1 MLMINY
7 DVTKLVSSGW
17 LKTKQK
23 TIARWRKLLVFC
35 ISLMLMATPVFA
47 QQVVTGRIT
56 DTKGETIIG
65 ASVREKGTSNGTI
78 TDLDGNFTLS
88 VLPAAMLEISFI
100 GYKTQDVKVVFGR
113 SISIVLEEATEALEE
128 VVVVGYGVQKKATL
142 SGSVTSVKGNEII
155 KAPVMN
161 VSNSLAGRMPGVVA
175 ISNNSE
181 PGYDGST
188 LRIRGVN
195 TFGKSDPLIVVDG
208 VPGRSLERIDPSS
221 IETISVMKD
230 ASAAIYG
237 AQAANGVILITT
249 KRGKK
254 GRSVVNLSLNYGLS
268 RPTTIPKMANSAEYA
283 TLLNEIDKYA
293 GQTER
298 YTTEDIQKFRD
309 GSDPWSYPNTD
320 WFDETLKS
328 WSPQINVNATIE
340 GGTDN
345 VNYFVS
351 LSAKTQDGIY
361 RNSATNY
368 DQYDLRINLDWKLN
382 NYIDVYLNASG
393 RMENRNYPTRS
404 AENIFRMLM
413 RSKPN
418 MPAYWPNGLPGPDIE
433 FGDNPVVIATDATGY
448 EHDKRYVVNSDLG
461 VNIKVPFVEG
471 LSIKATASIDKT
483 FRFRKVWQ
491 TPWYLYTWDG
501 ASRDADGEPVLV
513 EGKKGFSDPRLT
525 ESMEDNQN
533 ILLSG
538 LLNYNKTIAID
549 HTINAMAGIERITGG
564 GDSFEAFRRY
574 YLSTAIDQLF
584 AGGQDE
590 INNSGE
596 AYKEARLNYFGRL
609 NYSYK
614 SKYLAEFVWRYQGSY
629 IFDESNKFGFF
640 PGVSLG
646 YVISE
651 EKYWEKLKP
660 IINFAKIRA
669 SWGQTG
675 NDLIDPYQYLAA
687 YTFNNLMYITN
698 GGVTYNQTLLE
709 GVAPNSNVT
718 WETATQQNIGLDLQF
733 LNGDLAFTIDYFLN
747 KRKDILWTRNASVP
761 NTSGLSLPDENL
773 GKVKN
778 QGIDFSID
786 YRKRFNEVTFG
797 VGLNGVYSKN
807 KILFWDEAPGVPDYQ
822 KSTGNPI
829 DAGLYYNAIGVFKD
843 WDHVNSMPHWAGAR
857 PGDIIFEDYNK
868 DGIIDGD
875 DRVRYDKS
883 GTPAFTG
890 GLTVDVAYKGFD
902 LSILFQ
908 GAAGGVFQQTTE
920 SGDFGNFLKSFY
932 DKRWTE
938 DNPNASYPR
947 TYNRSNE
954 YWVNQSNTFWLHKTD
969 YIRLKN
975 IELGYT
981 LPQTLT
987 RRVKIEHVRFY
998 INAYNLL
1005 TFSPDM
1011 KDYDPEN
1018 TSGSGYNH
1026 PLNKIVNAGLSVT
1039 F

>member
-1 MLMINY
+1 
-7 DVTKLVSSGW
+7 V
-17 LKTKQK
+17 
-23 TIARWRKLLVFC
+23 
-35 ISLMLMATPVFA
+35 
-47 QQVVTGRIT
+47 
-56 DTKGETIIG
+56 
-65 ASVREKGTSNGTI
+65 
-78 TDLDGNFTLS
+78 
-88 VLPAAMLEISFI
+88 
-100 GYKTQDVKVVFGR
+100 
-113 SISIVLEEATEALEE
+113 
-128 VVVVGYGVQKKATL
+128 
-142 SGSVTSVKGNEII
+142 
-155 KAPVMN
+155 
-161 VSNSLAGRMPGVVA
+161 
-175 ISNNSE
+175 
-181 PGYDGST
+181 
-188 LRIRGVN
+188 
-195 TFGKSDPLIVVDG
+195 
-208 VPGRSLERIDPSS
+208 
-221 IETISVMKD
+221 
-230 ASAAIYG
+230 
-237 AQAANGVILITT
+237 
-249 KRGKK
+249 
-254 GRSVVNLSLNYGLS
+254 
-268 RPTTIPKMANSAEYA
+268 
-283 TLLNEIDKYA
+283 
-293 GQTER
+293 
-298 YTTEDIQKFRD
+298 
-309 GSDPWSYPNTD
+309 
-320 WFDETLKS
+320 
-328 WSPQINVNATIE
+328 
-340 GGTDN
+340 
-345 VNYFVS
+345 
-351 LSAKTQDGIY
+351 SAKTQDGIY

-382 NYIDVYLNASG
+382 NYIDVYLNTSG
-393 RMENRNYPTRS
+393 RMEDRNYPTRS
-404 AENIFRMLM
+404 SENIFRMLM

-448 EHDKRYVVNSDLG
+448 DRDKRYVVNGDLG
-461 VNIKVPFVEG
+461 INIKIPYVEG
-471 LSIKATASIDKT
+471 LSIKATASLDKT

-491 TPWYLYTWDG
+491 KPWYLYAWDG
-501 ASRDADGEPVLV
+501 ASRDANGEPVLV

-533 ILLSG
+533 VLLSG
-538 LLNYNKTIAID
+538 LLNYSKTIAAD
-549 HTINAMAGIERITGG
+549 HAVNAMAGVERITGG

-590 INNSGE
+590 INNGGK

-640 PGVSLG
+640 PGISLG
-646 YVISE
+646 YVMSE

-660 IINFAKIRA
+660 IINFTKIRA

-675 NDLIDPYQYLAA
+675 NDLINPYQYLAA
-687 YTFNNLMYITN
+687 YTFNHMMYITN
-698 GGVTYNQTLLE
+698 GGTTNNQALLE

-733 LNGDLAFTIDYFLN
+733 LNGDLVFTIDYFLN
-747 KRKDILWTRNASVP
+747 KREDILWKRSASVP

-822 KSTGNPI
+822 KSTGRPI
-829 DAGLYYNAIGVFKD
+829 DAGLYYNAIGIFKD
-843 WDHVNSMPHWAGAR
+843 LEHVNSMPHWAGAR

-868 DGIIDGD
+868 DGVIDGN

-883 GTPAFTG
+883 RTPTFTG
-890 GLTVDVAYKGFD
+890 GFTANVAYKGFD

-908 GAAGGVFQQTTE
+908 GAVGGVFRQTTE

-938 DNPNASYPR
+938 DNPNAIYPR
-947 TYNRSNE
+947 TYNRSDA
-954 YWVNQSNTFWLHKTD
+954 YWVNQPNTFWLHKTD

-981 LPQTLT
+981 LPQTLI

-998 INAYNLL
+998 VSAYNLL

>member
-1 MLMINY
+1 MINFKKHVLPEQY
-7 DVTKLVSSGW
+7 TA
-17 LKTKQK
+17 KQR
-23 TIARWRKLLVFC
+23 INERRKRRLLCICLLLV
-35 ISLMLMATPVFA
+35 IMLPVFG
-47 QQVVTGRIT
+47 QQHTITGIIT
-56 DTKGETIIG
+56 DINGETVIG
-65 ASVREKGTSNGTI
+65 ASIQEKGTTNGTI
-78 TDLDGNFTLS
+78 TNVDGQFTLLVQPDA
-88 VLPAAMLEISFI
+88 VLVVSYI
-100 GYKTQDVKVVFGR
+100 GYRTQEIAAVFNR
-113 SISIVLEEATEALEE
+113 TIHITLEEATETLEE

-142 SGSVTSVKGNEII
+142 SGSVTSVRGDDIVN
-155 KAPVMN
+155 APVMN

-181 PGYDGST
+181 PGYDGAT

-208 VPGRSLERIDPSS
+208 VPGRSLERIDPAS

-254 GRSVVNLSLNYGLS
+254 GRPTVDLSLNYGLS
-268 RPTTIPKMANSAEYA
+268 RPTSIPKMADAAEYGI
-283 TLLNEIDKYA
+283 LLNEIDRYA
-293 GQTER
+293 GREER
-298 YTTEDIQKFRD
+298 YSAEDIQKFRD
-309 GSDPWSYPNTD
+309 GSDPWLYPNTD
-320 WFDETLKS
+320 WFDETLKP
-328 WSPQINVNATIE
+328 WSPQTNLNTIIE

-351 LSAKTQDGIY
+351 LSGKYQDGIY

-368 DQYDLRINLDWKLN
+368 HQYDLRINLDWKIN
-382 NYIDVYLNASG
+382 DNIDIYLNTSG
-393 RMENRNYPTRS
+393 RMEDRNYPTRS
-404 AENIFRMLM
+404 AENVFRMLM

-418 MPAYWPNGLPGPDIE
+418 MPAYWPNGMPGPDIE
-433 FGDNPVVIATDATGY
+433 FGDNPVVIVTDATGY
-448 EHDKRYVVNSDLG
+448 DRDKRYVVNGDIG
-461 VNIKVPFVEG
+461 MNIKIPQVDG
-471 LSIKATASIDKT
+471 LTLKGTASLDKN
-483 FRFRKVWQ
+483 FRFRKIWQ
-491 TPWYLYTWDG
+491 TPWYLYAWDG
-501 ASRDADGEPVLV
+501 VSQDSNGEPILT
-513 EGKKGFSDPRLT
+513 EGKKGFSDPRLR
-525 ESMEDNQN
+525 ENMEDNHS

-538 LLNYNKTIAID
+538 LLNYNKIFAQS
-549 HTINAMAGIERITGG
+549 HTMNAMAGVERISGG
-564 GDSFEAFRRY
+564 GDNFEAYRRY
-574 YLSTAIDQLF
+574 YISTAIDQLF

-590 INNSGE
+590 INNTGS

-629 IFDESNKFGFF
+629 IFDKSNKFGFF

-646 YVISE
+646 YVLSE
-651 EKYWEKLKP
+651 EKYWETIKP
-660 IINFAKIRA
+660 IISFVKLRT

-675 NDLIDPYQYLAA
+675 NDMIDPYQYLAS
-687 YTFNNLMYITN
+687 YVFNNIMYITN
-698 GGVTYNQTLLE
+698 GGTAYNQALRE
-709 GVAPNSNVT
+709 GVAPNSDVT
-718 WETATQQNIGLDLQF
+718 WETATQQNVGLDMQF
-733 LNGDLAFTIDYFLN
+733 LNGDLALTIDYFLN
-747 KRKDILWTRNASVP
+747 KRKDILWKRNASVP

-773 GKVKN
+773 GRVKN
-778 QGIDFSID
+778 QGVDFSID
-786 YRKRFNEVTFG
+786 YRKRFEKITLG
-797 VGLNGVYSKN
+797 IGLNGVYSKN

-822 KSTGNPI
+822 RSTGRPI
-829 DAGLYYNAIGVFKD
+829 GAGLYYRAIGIFKD
-843 WDHVNSMPHWAGAR
+843 EAHVNSLPHWAGAR
-857 PGDIIFEDYNK
+857 PGDIIFEDYNE
-868 DGIIDGD
+868 DGVIDGN

-883 GTPAFTG
+883 RTPTFTG
-890 GLTVDVAYKGFD
+890 GLSIDLGYRGFD

-938 DNPNASYPR
+938 DNPNTEFPR

-954 YWVNQSNTFWLHKTD
+954 YWVNQPNTFWLHKTD

-981 LPQTLT
+981 LPKMMVNQ
-987 RRVKIEHVRFY
+987 VKIENVRFY

-1026 PLNKIVNAGLSVT
+1026 PLNKIINVGINVT

>member
-1 MLMINY
+1 MINY
-7 DVTKLVSSGW
+7 KEWPRL
-17 LKTKQK
+17 LCLCIIFMFM
-23 TIARWRKLLVFC
+23 TI
-35 ISLMLMATPVFA
+35 PVFA
-47 QQVVTGRIT
+47 QQQVATGTVT
-56 DTKGETIIG
+56 DPAGETIIG
-65 ASVREKGTSNGTI
+65 ASIQEKGTSNGTI
-78 TDLDGNFTLS
+78 TDIDGKFNLS
-88 VLPAAMLEISFI
+88 VQPDAVLEISFI
-100 GYKTQDVKVVFGR
+100 GYKSKEVKAAFGR
-113 SISIVLEEATEALEE
+113 NMTVVLEEATEILDE

-142 SGSVTSVKGNEII
+142 SGSVTSVKGAEIV
-155 KAPVMN
+155 KSPAMN

-195 TFGKSDPLIVVDG
+195 TFGNANPLVVVDG
-208 VPGRSLERIDPSS
+208 VPGRSLERIDPAS

-249 KRGKK
+249 KRGQK
-254 GRSVVNLSLNYGLS
+254 GKPTVKFSINQGYS
-268 RPTTIPKMANSAEYA
+268 RPTKIPEMANSAEYA

-298 YTTEDIQKFRD
+298 YTPDEIQKFRD

-320 WFDETLKS
+320 WFAETLRS
-328 WSPQINVNATIE
+328 WSPQTNANATIE
-340 GGTDN
+340 GGTEN
-345 VNYFVS
+345 MNYFVS
-351 LSAKTQDGIY
+351 FSAKTQDGIY
-361 RNSATNY
+361 KKGATSY
-368 DQYDLRINLDWKLN
+368 DQYDLRVNLDWKLN
-382 NYIDVYLNASG
+382 KYVDVYMNASG
-393 RMENRNYPTRS
+393 RMEKRQYPMRS

-418 MPAYWPNGLPGPDIE
+418 MPAYWPNGMPGPDIE
-433 FGDNPVVIATDATGY
+433 FGDNPVVIVTDATGY
-448 EHDKRYVVNSDLG
+448 DKDKRYVLNGDFGINV
-461 VNIKVPFVEG
+461 KVPYVDG
-471 LSIKATASIDKT
+471 LTLKATASLDKN
-483 FRFRKVWQ
+483 FRFRKRWE
-491 TPWYLYTWDG
+491 TPWYLYSWDG
-501 ASRDADGEPVLV
+501 ASRDANNEPILV

-525 ESMEDNQN
+525 ENMEDNHN

-538 LLNYNKTIAID
+538 FLNYNKTIAAD
-549 HTINAMAGIERITGG
+549 HSINVMAGVERITGG

-574 YLSTAIDQLF
+574 FLSTAIDQLF

-590 INNSGE
+590 INNTGK
-596 AYKEARLNYFGRL
+596 AYKEARLNYFGRV

-629 IFDESNKFGFF
+629 IFDDSNKFGFF

-651 EKYWEKLKP
+651 EKFWERIKP
-660 IINFAKIRA
+660 VVSFAKIRA

-675 NDLIDPYQYLAA
+675 NDLIDPYQYLAS
-687 YTFNNLMYITN
+687 YDYSNLMYITN
-698 GGVTYNQTLLE
+698 GGVTNNQALRE

-718 WETATQQNIGLDLQF
+718 WEKATQQNIGLDLQF
-733 LNGDLAFTIDYFLN
+733 LDGDLAFTVDYFVN
-747 KRKDILWTRNASVP
+747 KRKDILWKRNASVP
-761 NTSGLSLPDENL
+761 GTSGLSLPDENL
-773 GKVKN
+773 GKVRN
-778 QGIDFSID
+778 RGIDFSLD
-786 YRKRFNEVTFG
+786 YRKRFNDLTVG
-797 VGLNGVYSKN
+797 VGINGVYAKN
-807 KILFWDEAPGVPDYQ
+807 KILFWDEAPGVPAYQ
-822 KSTGNPI
+822 QSTGSPI
-829 DAGLYYNAIGVFKD
+829 DAGLYYKAIGIFRD

-857 PGDIIFEDYNK
+857 PGDIIFEDY
-868 DGIIDGD
+868 DDSGAIDGN
-875 DRVRYDKS
+875 DRIRMDKS
-883 GTPAFTG
+883 RTPTFTG
-890 GLTVDVAYKGFD
+890 GLNIDLAYKGFD

-908 GAAGGVFQQTTE
+908 GAAGGVFYQSTE

-938 DNPNASYPR
+938 DNPTAGFPR

-954 YWVNQSNTFWLHKTD
+954 YWINQENTFWVHKSD
-969 YIRLKN
+969 YVRLKN

-981 LPQTLT
+981 LPQILT
-987 RRVKIEHVRFY
+987 KRVNIEHVRVY
-998 INAYNLL
+998 VNAHNLL

-1018 TSGSGYNH
+1018 TSGRGYNH
-1026 PLNKIVNAGLSVT
+1026 PLNKIVNVGLSVT

>member
-1 MLMINY
+1 
-7 DVTKLVSSGW
+7 
-17 LKTKQK
+17 
-23 TIARWRKLLVFC
+23 
-35 ISLMLMATPVFA
+35 MLMATPVIA
-47 QQVVTGRIT
+47 QQQVVTGRIT
-56 DTKGETIIG
+56 DTNGETIIG
-65 ASVREKGTSNGTI
+65 GSVREKGASNGTI
-78 TDLDGNFTLS
+78 TDLEGNFTLS
-88 VLPAAMLEISFI
+88 VLPAATLEISFI
-100 GYKTQDVKVVFGR
+100 GYRTQDVKAFFGR
-113 SISIVLEEATEALEE
+113 SMSIVLEEATETLEE
-128 VVVVGYGVQKKATL
+128 VIVVGYGVQKKATL
-142 SGSVTSVKGNEII
+142 SGSVTSVRGNEIV

-161 VSNSLAGRMPGVVA
+161 VSNSLAGRLPGVVA

-181 PGYDGST
+181 PGYDGAT

-195 TFGKSDPLIVVDG
+195 TFGNSGPLIVVDG

-221 IETISVMKD
+221 IEMVSVMKD

-254 GRSVVNLSLNYGLS
+254 GKPTVNFSFNYGLS
-268 RPTTIPKMANSAEYA
+268 RPTTIPKMANSSEYA
-283 TLLNEIDKYA
+283 ALLNEIDKYA

-298 YTTEDIQKFRD
+298 YTAEDIQKFRD

-328 WSPQINVNATIE
+328 WSPQTNTNATIE

-345 VNYFVS
+345 TNYFVS

-368 DQYDLRINLDWKLN
+368 NQYDLRINLDWKLN
-382 NYIDVYLNASG
+382 NYMDVYLNASG
-393 RMENRNYPTRS
+393 RMEDRNYPTRS

-448 EHDKRYVVNSDLG
+448 ERDKRYVVNGDFGL
-461 VNIKVPFVEG
+461 NIKVPYVEG
-471 LSIKATASIDKT
+471 LSIKATASLDKT

-501 ASRDADGEPVLV
+501 VSRDADGEPVLV

-538 LLNYNKTIAID
+538 LLNYSKTIAAD
-549 HTINAMAGIERITGG
+549 HAINAMAGVERITGG

-590 INNSGE
+590 INNTGK

-646 YVISE
+646 YVMSE

-660 IINFAKIRA
+660 IISFAKIRA

-698 GGVTYNQTLLE
+698 GGATYNQALLE

-733 LNGDLAFTIDYFLN
+733 LNGGLAFTIDYFLN
-747 KRKDILWTRNASVP
+747 KRKDILWKRSASVP

-786 YRKRFNEVTFG
+786 YRKRLNEVMFG

-822 KSTGNPI
+822 KSTGRPI
-829 DAGLYYNAIGVFKD
+829 DAGLYYNAIGIFKD
-843 WDHVNSMPHWAGAR
+843 WDHVNSIPHWAGAR
-857 PGDIIFEDYNK
+857 PGDIIFEDYNN
-868 DGIIDGD
+868 DNIIDGN

-883 GTPAFTG
+883 KTPAFTG
-890 GLTVDVAYKGFD
+890 GLTANVAYKGFD

-908 GAAGGVFQQTTE
+908 GAVGGIFQQTTE

-938 DNPNASYPR
+938 DNPNTSYPR

-954 YWVNQSNTFWLHKTD
+954 YWVNQPNTFWLHKTD

-981 LPQTLT
+981 LPQALT
-987 RRVKIEHVRFY
+987 HRVKIKHIRFY
-998 INAYNLL
+998 VSAYNLL

-1011 KDYDPEN
+1011 EDYDPEN

-1026 PLNKIVNAGLSVT
+1026 PLNKIVNAGLSIT